1 MYAKLVVGA
10 SDANIYQ
17 CLRDICRLLTDATP
31 SISDL
36 SGSGFSTTSSVIVD
50 ATPAGWTYV
59 GSNKSTD
66 TPSIGAGA
74 ADATFSTTTYHNFC
88 LSAPMAGDSNKL
100 KYAIFTQSFIGASTT
115 TPYRSM
121 FALSGAQSVN
131 SAGVATNEGYRQGNS
146 GTGTSII
153 NANLH
158 VGAGSVIHLIANP
171 RHITVVQEAKGV
183 MAIWETT
190 STDAHTFYNRPAF
203 ISFAHTLTT
212 TVGTGNINTQAS
224 PNTTTASANLIA
236 ANAFNVTDP
245 NTGTTYGTYE
255 ISING
260 VQNLGSLYQVQASAR
275 ANSIDSVGS
284 PKYQISPVFFQLH
297 TIGQATQYVSG
308 VVPIYWCKAGL
319 GSTGDNVDISGDTY
333 TYFNSGNSGAAF
345 GLLMKTG

>member
-1 MYAKLVVGA
+1 MYAKLVAGA
-10 SDANIYQ
+10 SDANVYQ
-17 CLRDICRLLTDATP
+17 CLRDICRLLTATSP
-31 SISDL
+31 SINDL
-36 SGSGFSTTSSVIVD
+36 SGSGFSTTSSVILD

-59 GSNKSTD
+59 GSNKPTD
-66 TPSIGAGA
+66 TPSIGSGA
-74 ADATFSTTTYHNFC
+74 ADATISTTTYHNFC

-100 KYAIFTQSFIGASTT
+100 KYAIFTQSFIGTSAT
-115 TPYRSM
+115 TPYKSI
-121 FALSGAQSVN
+121 FSLSGAQSVN
-131 SAGVATNEGYRQGNS
+131 SSGVTTNEGYRQGTS
-146 GTGTSII
+146 TAGTTVV
-153 NANLH
+153 NTNLH
-158 VGAGSVIHLIANP
+158 VGAGSIIHLIANP

-212 TVGTGNINTQAS
+212 SVGTGNINTQAS
-224 PNTTTASANLIA
+224 PLTGTLNANNIA

-255 ISING
+255 ISVNG
-260 VQNLGSLYQVQASAR
+260 LQNLGSLYQVQASAR
-275 ANSIDSVGS
+275 ANSIDAAGS

-308 VVPIYWCKAGL
+308 VVPVYWCKAGL

-345 GLLMKTG
+345 GLLMKTD